1 MRRMARRGRGSTVL
15 TASEAPRVPT
25 EHEEQRE
32 FVSWFRRTHPGVRIF
47 AIPNGGR
54 RGMAEAARLKVEGVS
69 AGVPDLH
76 VPAWNLWVE
85 MKRTKGGRVDAPQAD
100 WHAYLRDIGHVVI
113 VGKGAEDAKEQVDR
127 FFMASFPISD
137 ETGFSQ

>member
-1 MRRMARRGRGSTVL
+1 MRRLARHSRGASVL
-15 TASEAPRVPT
+15 GDKPSVPT

-47 AIPNGGR
+47 AVPNGGR

-113 VGKGAEDAKEQVDR
+113 VAKGADDGKEQVDR